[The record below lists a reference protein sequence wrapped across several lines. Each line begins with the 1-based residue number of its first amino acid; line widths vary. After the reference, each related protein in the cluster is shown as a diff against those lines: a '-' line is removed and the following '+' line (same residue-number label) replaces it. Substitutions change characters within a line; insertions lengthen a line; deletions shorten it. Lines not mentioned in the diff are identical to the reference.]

1 MDIGLI
7 LVCAVFVFIIAVLA
21 FDIVLDYLL

>member
-7 LVCAVFVFIIAVLA
+7 LVCAAFVFVVAVLA